1 VLSVLCYFTDS
12 AAMDFF
18 EEEDDL
24 EMATVASQAEEQ
36 LPQGIL
42 ILNNTLQTTTNKTKQ
57 YF

>member
-1 VLSVLCYFTDS
+1 
-12 AAMDFF
+12 MDFF